1 MTTPQ
6 TRAARD
12 PLIAERFAAGD
23 DVQMIAAQFGVTD
36 RTVCRALVRTKARP
50 PRAERL
56 RTDAERVLE
65 VLADGM
71 PANWAAET
79 LRLNYEP
86 VARLARQLPNR
97 RRDVSEWQ
105 RVWGEI
111 RNSSALLALHYEFA
125 PRT

>member
-6 TRAARD
+6 LREARD
-12 PLIAERFAAGD
+12 PLIAARYAAGD
-23 DVQMIAAQFGVTD
+23 DVQMIAAQFGITE

-56 RTDAERVLE
+56 QHDAQRVLL

-79 LRLNYEP
+79 LGMNYEP
-86 VARLARQLPNR
+86 VARLARQLPSR

-111 RNSSALLALHYEFA
+111 RNSPTLLALHYQFA
-125 PRT
+125 PRG